1 VTFRGPLGQAVSL
14 VTMAH
19 DLRMVDRNIGWVTRE
34 LSHLVAIS
42 IGRPRWRHHQD
53 Q

>member
-1 VTFRGPLGQAVSL
+1 LGQAVSL

-19 DLRMVDRNIGWVTRE
+19 DFRMVDRNIGCVTRE

-42 IGRPRWRHHQD
+42 IGRPCWRHHQD